1 MYEKWQM
8 NRLWLTQIYLYRWY
22 IPDLVRLATVTHVP
36 LLLII
41 LIAVKLFALLIQ
53 VQIYLAVLAIA
64 NSFSK
69 LSLTAKEN
77 HVA

>member
-22 IPDLVRLATVTHVP
+22 IPDLVRLANTHVP

-64 NSFSK
+64 NSFRK
-69 LSLTAKEN
+69 LCLTATEN
-77 HVA
+77 YVA